1 MSVSSE
7 KSKFFKSDFQL
18 LGFIVTREGIS
29 MSRKSEGYS
38 RVQDISKFEI
48 PEIISWFVRTL

>member
-48 PEIISWFVRTL
+48 PEIIS